1 MIHQDREL
9 HEECGVFGVVG
20 HQDAA
25 QICYYGLHSLQ
36 HRGQEA
42 AGICCE
48 CNGKMNIYKGEGL
61 VTEVFDQDKLKN
73 LNGNVAIGH
82 VRYSTAGGGGLS
94 NVQPFVFRTMEGS
107 MSICHNGNLVNANI
121 LKQEL
126 EDQGSI
132 FSSTSDTEVLGH
144 LIKRQEGHM
153 IDRICASLDKLDG
166 AFAFLVMLEGRIYAA
181 RDKYGLRPLSI
192 GILSNGAYVFASET
206 CALDVIGAKFVRDV
220 EPGEIVRVKDGK
232 LLSKTYTKD
241 SLQDKICAME
251 YIYFSRPDSNLD
263 GINVHTTRK
272 LAGKQ
277 LYYENP
283 IEADVVIGV
292 PDSSISAA
300 IGYAEASGI
309 PYEMGLVKNK
319 YVGRTFI
326 QPTQEMREQG
336 VRMKLSAV
344 SSIVSGKKVVM
355 IDDSIVRGTT
365 SKRIVRH
372 LKDAGAKEVH
382 VRIASPAIKFPCF
395 YGADTSTIE
404 ELTSN
409 KMSVDELCEYIEADS
424 LAFISEEGLHKSI
437 HFDHQKC
444 GLCMSCF
451 NGNYVTNLYDSFDK
465 ANKFEK

>member
-82 VRYSTAGGGGLS
+82 VRYSTAGGGGLA

-121 LKQEL
+121 LKQDL

-395 YGADTSTIE
+395 YGVDTSTLE
-404 ELTSN
+404 EHISN

-437 HFDHQKC
+437 HSDHQKC